1 MGLTSGH
8 RYLGFVGGPSTAARP
23 LVVLFHAVA
32 YCAGRKTTPCGTSP
46 FSTRRQS
53 AISSL
58 RASATIIVLRVLARL
73 SVVRA
78 ANHWARA
85 VLLESDKTPSELD
98 HAAPDASITG
108 ARKPAL
114 APAFSR
120 SEEHT
125 SELQSHVNL
134 VCRLL
139 L

>member
-78 ANHWARA
+78 AQSA

-98 HAAPDASITG
+98 HAAP
-108 ARKPAL
+108 
-114 APAFSR
+114 
-120 SEEHT
+120 
-125 SELQSHVNL
+125 
-134 VCRLL
+134 
-139 L
+139 